1 MFHENFEHMAA
12 GFVAG
17 ASSVGISHPLDTVKT
32 RLQTMPGYANAFDC
46 AKKTLKYE
54 GIRGFYKGMAFPL
67 ASMSFYNSL
76 VFSVYQTSLAQ
87 VCKRR
92 YGNSEAEGSYYDIAL
107 ASVGAGAVSC
117 CLGTPIDLIKIK
129 LQVQTGSENNGKV
142 SSKIKE
148 RILTV
153 SEEPKKL
160 SRSITTSSSNSKP
173 VSVVTKQRLFPSTT
187 NGPVRAAV
195 EIWKTEGARGFYRG
209 ATSMLIRDIPGYVVY
224 FVPFEFFS
232 RMLAPEGRECTYFET
247 ARNAVVAGGLSGS
260 ISWGLMHPIDTIKS
274 RLQADSS
281 GKYKGF
287 VDCVKKSISHD
298 GWKFPFRGIL
308 VNMFRGFPQSAA
320 LFMGY
325 EVTMKVFRGMDEEKE
340 L

>member
-148 RILTV
+148 RILTGSSENEAKNKGLV
-153 SEEPKKL
+153 SL
-160 SRSITTSSSNSKP
+160 
-173 VSVVTKQRLFPSTT
+173 
-187 NGPVRAAV
+187 
-195 EIWKTEGARGFYRG
+195 
-209 ATSMLIRDIPGYVVY
+209 
-224 FVPFEFFS
+224 
-232 RMLAPEGRECTYFET
+232 
-247 ARNAVVAGGLSGS
+247 
-260 ISWGLMHPIDTIKS
+260 
-274 RLQADSS
+274 
-281 GKYKGF
+281 
-287 VDCVKKSISHD
+287 
-298 GWKFPFRGIL
+298 
-308 VNMFRGFPQSAA
+308 
-320 LFMGY
+320 
-325 EVTMKVFRGMDEEKE
+325 
-340 L
+340 